1 MNLPIVQTL
10 LARRAPLEY
19 RAAFMSLN
27 GMVLRLGQTLGPLIM
42 GLVYLIGGFETIF
55 FLSAGLAAAM
65 IPVASDRK
73 MSAAITACLL
83 LAAQAFPS
91 SSGFSL
97 PEKEEQRGLPSSPS

>member
-19 RAAFMSLN
+19 RAAFISLN

-65 IPVASDRK
+65 IPVASK
-73 MSAAITACLL
+73 IVEECSHHCLPAAGGSSFFLILGPLAPGEGRTARVTQ
-83 LAAQAFPS
+83 LA
-91 SSGFSL
+91 
-97 PEKEEQRGLPSSPS
+97 